1 MATNKKATKRKKP
14 SSRPDAPKKPKTS
27 KKKVPTKAAKKMSAP
42 KKKKPK
48 TAAKKRAAPRR
59 KKAAKSQAA
68 VPPPKTFA
76 EKIRD
81 RAPTTEV
88 WYRVDDVLSH
98 GVILGPGAA
107 GNVMVVSN
115 GVVSGVP
122 AEELF
127 ETQADAAARLD
138 S

>member
-42 KKKKPK
+42 KKPK
-48 TAAKKRAAPRR
+48 TAAKKRAAPR
-59 KKAAKSQAA
+59 KKTAKSQAA
-68 VPPPKTFA
+68 VPSPKTFA

-81 RAPTTEV
+81 RAPATEV
-88 WYRVDDVLSH
+88 WYRVGDVLSH

-122 AEELF
+122 AEDLF
-127 ETQADAAARLD
+127 ETQAAVAAR
-138 S
+138 